1 MQHSAANYRTV
12 LFDLDGTLTDPVEG
26 ITRSIQYTLEKFG
39 KPVPPQTLLNSW
51 IGPDLVGSF
60 MTYFQTQDE
69 ALGKQAVAIFRERF
83 GTIGLFENKVYPGI
97 PELLAALQAAGCKLL
112 LATGKP
118 TVYAEQILTHF
129 ELRPYFTLV
138 GGTFLDGR
146 LTTNKGELL
155 GTLLPQLSA
164 EERAACV
171 MVGDREHDVY
181 GAKAHGIPSI
191 AVTYGY
197 GSAEE
202 LAACEPTFTA
212 TSVAELRTL
221 LLRGLA

>member
-1 MQHSAANYRTV
+1 MQHSAANYRAV

-26 ITRSIQYTLEKFG
+26 ITRSIQYALEKLG
-39 KPVPPQTLLNSW
+39 KPVPSQAVLHSW
-51 IGPDLVGSF
+51 IGPDLAGSF
-60 MTYFQTQDE
+60 MTYFQTQDK
-69 ALGKQAVAIFRERF
+69 ALGRQAVAIFRERF

-97 PELLAALQAAGCKLL
+97 PELLAALRAAGCKLI

-118 TVYAEQILTHF
+118 TAYAEKILTHF
-129 ELRPYFTLV
+129 ELSPYFTLV
-138 GGTFLDGR
+138 GGAFFDGR
-146 LTTNKGELL
+146 LTDKRELL
-155 GTLLPQLSA
+155 ETLLPQLSA
-164 EERAACV
+164 EEQAACV

-202 LAACEPTFTA
+202 LVACEPTFTA
-212 TSVAELRTL
+212 SSVAELRTL
-221 LLRGLA
+221 LLRGSA